1 MNIVYYLS
9 LSKLRSLILII
20 SVLMLLVIFL
30 ILIVVLKPNKNP
42 SDVLK
47 FKTASL

>member
-1 MNIVYYLS
+1 MNIVYYHFL
-9 LSKLRSLILII
+9 KLRSLILII

-30 ILIVVLKPNKNP
+30 ILIVALKPNKNP

-47 FKTASL
+47 FKTASF